1 MKDFCQVY
9 IASLCLTL
17 YNHPMHTKS
26 VYSFLWSVIRPFK
39 WHYVVML
46 MAPILGAFYD
56 FANNY
61 ALKLVVDAF
70 SGTADVTYQSL
81 LWPISLFI
89 GAQIM
94 LDVLWRGAD
103 IAEWRAEPYVRRS
116 ILLKVYDYVQHHP
129 YQFFQDT
136 QAGSITSKI
145 KGILDGYDNFWA
157 AMHHDFTPKVANT
170 VVLTAMLAVVN
181 VKVCLFVAI
190 WGVCFFLIMY
200 RFSKIT
206 DKLSFANA
214 NHRHTIFGL
223 IADNVSNI
231 LTIFSFATRKAE
243 LNRLDHVIEK
253 DFIPSNIRVY
263 KFSFFSNVVAAVLYW
278 IMMISLFLFMIHLRQ
293 TGQATT
299 GDLVFVMGIT
309 IKMSW
314 DLWQMIQK
322 MQDFMKNIGDFK
334 SSFELLKI
342 PQEKSKW
349 HLDKHIK
356 VLRPSIVFDDVSF
369 AYEPSKPIFSNLSLN
384 IKPGEKVGLV
394 GMSGAGKSTLVS
406 LLLKYFQ
413 VNHGRILI
421 DNQNVAQYSEDT
433 IRAHVA
439 VIPQDIL
446 LFHRSILENIRYG
459 NLKSSEEEVM
469 IAARMANI
477 HDYIMSLPEQYQT
490 LVGERGVKLSGGQR
504 QRIAIARAIL
514 KNAPILILDEATSSL
529 DTETE
534 QLIQVSLNSI
544 LDDANVTVLAIAHR
558 LSTLKHMDRI
568 IVLEQGKIIEEGS
581 HNMLITHDSVY
592 KKLWEM
598 QKI

>member
-1 MKDFCQVY
+1 MQHQSIY
-9 IASLCLTL
+9 T
-17 YNHPMHTKS
+17 
-26 VYSFLWSVIRPFK
+26 FLWSVIRPFK

-70 SGTADVTYQSL
+70 SGNGEVTYQSL

-89 GAQIM
+89 GAQVL

-103 IAEWRAEPYVRRS
+103 IAEWRAEPYVRQS
-116 ILLKVYDYVQHHP
+116 ILLKVYDYVQHYP
-129 YQFFQDT
+129 YQFFQNT
-136 QAGSITSKI
+136 QAGSVTSKI

-157 AMHHDFTPKVANT
+157 AMHHEFTPKLANT
-170 VVLTAMLAVVN
+170 VVSTLVLAVVN
-181 VKVCLFVAI
+181 VKVCLFVAS
-190 WGVCFFLIMY
+190 WGLCFFWVMY

-206 DKLSFANA
+206 DRLSFITA
-214 NHRHTIFGL
+214 NHRHTIFGR
-223 IADNVSNI
+223 IADNIGNI
-231 LTIFSFATRKAE
+231 FTIFSFATRKTE
-243 LNRLDHVIEK
+243 LNRLNHLIEK
-253 DFIPSNIRVY
+253 DFIPANIRMY
-263 KFSFFSNVVAAVLYW
+263 KFTFFSNVVAAVLYW

-322 MQDFMKNIGDFK
+322 MQEFMQHMGDFK

-342 PQEKSKW
+342 PQEKRKS
-349 HLDKHIK
+349 HLDKHLK
-356 VLRPSIVFDDVSF
+356 VARPSIVFEDVGF
-369 AYEPSKPIFSNLSLN
+369 FYEPSKPIFSGLSLN
-384 IKPGEKVGLV
+384 IKPGEKIGLV

-406 LLLKYFQ
+406 LLLKYFN
-413 VNHGRILI
+413 VNQGRILI
-421 DNQNVAQYSEDT
+421 DNQDISQYSEDT
-433 IRAHVA
+433 IREHVA

-459 NLKSSEEEVM
+459 NLDSSEEEVR

-477 HDYIMSLPEQYQT
+477 HDFIIGLPEQYQT

-514 KNAPILILDEATSSL
+514 KNAPILVLDEATSSL

-544 LDDANVTVLAIAHR
+544 LDNSNVTVLAIAHR

-568 IVLEQGKIIEEGS
+568 IVLEHGKIIEEGS
-581 HNMLITHDSVY
+581 HNILIAHDSVY